1 MIIKIS
7 EPRKFEWYSN
17 KDHNYFLLIVLKN
30 LKCLRYNS
38 WQIFAFPHLITGISM
53 QENIIIN
60 NANKNISI
68 RMPWNTSLIFIS
80 SQVHFELVIVNA
92 SELQLTEI

>member
-1 MIIKIS
+1 
-7 EPRKFEWYSN
+7 
-17 KDHNYFLLIVLKN
+17 
-30 LKCLRYNS
+30 
-38 WQIFAFPHLITGISM
+38 M